1 MHSGGLGSFW
11 SLGGSA
17 GRGGAG
23 RPVRAVTR
31 FTDGPSPGCWTEPR
45 PEGAQPWR
53 TIMASD
59 LKQQP
64 EPQQTATPTDGQL
77 SEEQLENIAGGA
89 DNRYEYYKVTFQDLL
104 ASG

>member
-1 MHSGGLGSFW
+1 
-11 SLGGSA
+11 
-17 GRGGAG
+17 
-23 RPVRAVTR
+23 
-31 FTDGPSPGCWTEPR
+31 
-45 PEGAQPWR
+45 
-53 TIMASD
+53 MASD